1 MDRLHHR
8 RHHRQKELRRQK
20 EEEDEQRARDVEAEE
35 RLVQLQAPGEEDGVQ
50 VPHVVVGEPV
60 RGEEVGAMAQLVAEA
75 DGVDGDGGVLED
87 AAAVETP
94 VELLVPHGVG
104 EVDEV
109 HVATDIGTTSQ
120 RKSART
126 QRTQGRQE

>member
-1 MDRLHHR
+1 M
-8 RHHRQKELRRQK
+8 
-20 EEEDEQRARDVEAEE
+20 EADE
-35 RLVQLQAPGEEDGVQ
+35 RLVELLAPGEEEGVQ

-60 RGEEVGAMAQLVAEA
+60 RGEEVGAVAQLVAEA

-87 AAAVETP
+87 AAAVEVP

-109 HVATDIGTTSQ
+109 HVATDVGATSE
-120 RKSART
+120 RGRGRT
-126 QRTQGRQE
+126 RRTRGRRG